1 MTIEDFKDYD
11 IFVDFSNGD
20 KFYLKDFEIDEVN
33 KKIIFKGSP
42 SQANWIKIDALYPTM
57 KNMK

>member
-1 MTIEDFKDYD
+1 MFNELKDYD

-20 KFYLKDFEIDEVN
+20 KFYLKDFDIDEVN

-42 SQANWIKIDALYPTM
+42 YQTNWIKIDALYPTM